1 MKNNYINKNSNIH
14 IQDEKSV
21 EFFIILLITNLLFC
35 FEFEINFHSEEY
47 SQTIIIGFD
56 EYATNGFDSGIDIP
70 APPLSPE
77 VNSFDVRIINDDS
90 NFDLIKDIRLEI
102 LDEYEFLINWQNDSN
117 AEFIV
122 ELNDAIPENMNLC
135 IQSIDEPN
143 TVEITETD
151 QFYLILTIED
161 DLAIDFMKEME
172 NIEISISPNPFNA
185 HTAINLTVP
194 SLCFTTLQLFDI
206 KGNLVETIFTNNLNA
221 GTHAIHW
228 YGENQPSGIYFLNV
242 STFNEYANSYTHF
255 TQEKIIRLI

>member
-1 MKNNYINKNSNIH
+1 MIYKLKLNI
-14 IQDEKSV
+14 
-21 EFFIILLITNLLFC
+21 FRFIILYLLMMTSFI
-35 FEFEINFHSEEY
+35 FSIEFELKFTSDEN
-47 SQTIIIGFD
+47 SQLIIIGFD
-56 EYATNGFDSGIDIP
+56 EFATNEFDSGIDIP

-228 YGENQPSGIYFLNV
+228 NGENQPTGIYFLNA
-242 STFNEYANSYTHF
+242 SIFDAHTKNYTHF
-255 TQEKIIRLI
+255 TQEKIILLK

>member
-1 MKNNYINKNSNIH
+1 MIYKLKLNI
-14 IQDEKSV
+14 
-21 EFFIILLITNLLFC
+21 FRFIILYLLMMTSFI
-35 FEFEINFHSEEY
+35 FSIEFELKFTSDEN
-47 SQTIIIGFD
+47 SQLIIIGFD
-56 EYATNGFDSGIDIP
+56 EFATNEFDSGIDIP